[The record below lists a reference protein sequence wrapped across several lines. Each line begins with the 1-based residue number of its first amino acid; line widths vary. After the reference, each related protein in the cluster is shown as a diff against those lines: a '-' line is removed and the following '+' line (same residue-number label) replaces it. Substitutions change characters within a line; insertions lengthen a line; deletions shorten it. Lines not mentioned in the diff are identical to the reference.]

1 MHDIYSRGAVPCKA
15 NSTHNLDYRHANEKA
30 TPDELEPLEVLG
42 NGKPKT
48 KDDVEIGSASDQSLP
63 GITVDVTSVQHNS
76 ETEEE
81 KSPP

>member
-15 NSTHNLDYRHANEKA
+15 TSSHNLDYRHTNEKA

-42 NGKPKT
+42 NDKSKAAV
-48 KDDVEIGSASDQSLP
+48 DVEIGSASDQSIP
-63 GITVDVTSVQHNS
+63 GITIDVTSIQHNS